1 MVSMSVIAPHVTLR
15 SPEPALIALPWAK
28 PLRDWA
34 SPEVELVPLEV
45 GPSRHLVRFVRVA
58 GRLLAIKELPA
69 PLVEREFAILRRLES
84 AGMPAVTPVGAVDRG
99 DGEGFIITDYLR
111 GSIQYRRLLS
121 TPGAATS
128 GQFSGRLLD
137 ALAVLLVDLHRHG
150 VWWGDGSLANALLK
164 RDGNRLQAYLVD
176 AETAE
181 YQEQLSD
188 GQRQHDLDILVE
200 NVAFGLADAAAALGG
215 SEVDTDAAVRASAAL
230 RDRYTALWAQLHRPF
245 VASANDRRAVATRI
259 RDLNALGFAV
269 EELSL
274 DVTSGEGM
282 RVSLAI
288 ASRRFHAEQLLRLT
302 GVDALEG
309 QAQLLLN
316 DLHEYGVWLQVQ
328 SGERLATGL
337 VAARWRA
344 EVLEPTLV
352 RLRPHLASGR
362 DALQAYCDA
371 LEHKWILSERAG
383 ADVGLDA
390 AVADYI
396 ALGAPAPE
404 SARGGGDGADNMS
417 AEDALVSA
425 AVSAADEDASR

>member
-1 MVSMSVIAPHVTLR
+1 
-15 SPEPALIALPWAK
+15 
-28 PLRDWA
+28 
-34 SPEVELVPLEV
+34 
-45 GPSRHLVRFVRVA
+45 VRFVRVA

-181 YQEQLSD
+181 YHEQLSD

-200 NVAFGLADAAAALGG
+200 NVAFGLADAAAAL
-215 SEVDTDAAVRASAAL
+215 
-230 RDRYTALWAQLHRPF
+230 
-245 VASANDRRAVATRI
+245 I

-390 AVADYI
+390 AVTDYI
-396 ALGAPAPE
+396 SLGAPAPE
-404 SARGGGDGADNMS
+404 SARGGGDGVDTMS

-425 AVSAADEDASR
+425 AVTAADEDASR

>member
-1 MVSMSVIAPHVTLR
+1 LVSMSVVAPHVTLR
-15 SPEPALIALPWAK
+15 SPEPALIALPWAT

-34 SPEVELVPLEV
+34 NPDVELVPLEV

-58 GRLLAIKELPA
+58 GRLLAVKELPA

-84 AGMPAVTPVGAVDRG
+84 AGMPAVSPVGAVDRG

-181 YQEQLSD
+181 YHEHLSD

-215 SEVDTDAAVRASAAL
+215 GEVDTDAAVRASAAL
-230 RDRYTALWAQLHRPF
+230 RDRYTALWGQLHRPF
-245 VASANDRRAVATRI
+245 IANADDRRAVATRI
-259 RDLNALGFAV
+259 RDLNTLGFAV

-274 DVTSGEGM
+274 DALSGEGM

-328 SGERLATGL
+328 SGERLAAGL

-352 RLRPHLASGR
+352 RLRPHLLSGR

-404 SARGGGDGADNMS
+404 SARAGEERADAMS

-425 AVSAADEDASR
+425 AVIAADEDASR

>member
-1 MVSMSVIAPHVTLR
+1 MVSMPLVAPHLTLR
-15 SPEPALIALPWAK
+15 SPEPALIALPWAR

-34 SPEVELVPLEV
+34 GPEVELVALEV
-45 GPSRHLVRFVRVA
+45 GPSRHLVRFVRVG
-58 GRLLAIKELPA
+58 GRLLAIKELPS

-99 DGEGFIITDYLR
+99 DGEGFLITDYLR

-121 TPGAATS
+121 TPGAATA

-181 YQEQLSD
+181 YQERLSD
-188 GQRQHDLDILVE
+188 GQRQHDLNILVE
-200 NVAFGLADAAAALGG
+200 SVAFGLADAAAALGG
-215 SEVDTDAAVRASAAL
+215 SEVDADAAMRASAAL
-230 RDRYTALWAQLHRPF
+230 GDRYSALWEELHRPF
-245 VASANDRRAVATRI
+245 TASAGDRHAVATRI

-274 DVTSGEGM
+274 DSTSGEGM

-288 ASRRFHAEQLLRLT
+288 ASRRFHVEQLLRLT
-302 GVDALEG
+302 GVEALEG

-316 DLHEYGVWLQVQ
+316 DLSEYGLWLQLQ
-328 SGERLATGL
+328 GHEQDAAGL

-344 EVLEPTLV
+344 EVLEPTLF
-352 RLRPHLASGR
+352 RLRPHLAPGR
-362 DALQAYCDA
+362 DVLQAYCDA
-371 LEHKWILSERAG
+371 LEHKWILSERTG
-383 ADVGLDA
+383 ADVGLDT
-390 AVADYI
+390 AVGDYI
-396 ALGAPAPE
+396 TRGVPAPE
-404 SARGGGDGADNMS
+404 SAHARSDLADMES

>member
-1 MVSMSVIAPHVTLR
+1 
-15 SPEPALIALPWAK
+15 
-28 PLRDWA
+28 
-34 SPEVELVPLEV
+34 
-45 GPSRHLVRFVRVA
+45 VRFVRVA

-181 YQEQLSD
+181 YHEQLSD

-215 SEVDTDAAVRASAAL
+215 GEVDTDAAVRASAAL
-230 RDRYTALWAQLHRPF
+230 RDRYTALWTQLHRPF

-344 EVLEPTLV
+344 EVLEPT
-352 RLRPHLASGR
+352 RADTRPP
-362 DALQAYCDA
+362 
-371 LEHKWILSERAG
+371 
-383 ADVGLDA
+383 
-390 AVADYI
+390 
-396 ALGAPAPE
+396 APAPRLW
-404 SARGGGDGADNMS
+404 SRRAAGLLRCVGAQVDPLR
-417 AEDALVSA
+417 AC
-425 AVSAADEDASR
+425 RCRRRP

>member
-1 MVSMSVIAPHVTLR
+1 MSVIAPHVTLR
-15 SPEPALIALPWAK
+15 SAEPALIALPWAK
-28 PLRDWA
+28 PLREWVA
-34 SPEVELVPLEV
+34 PEVELVPLEV

-58 GRLLAIKELPA
+58 GRLLAVKELPS

-84 AGMPAVTPVGAVDRG
+84 AGMPAVIPIGAVDRG
-99 DGEGFIITDYLR
+99 DGEGFIVTDYLR

-121 TPGAATS
+121 TPGAASS

-181 YQEQLSD
+181 YQEQLSE
-188 GQRQHDLDILVE
+188 GQRRHDLEILVE

-215 SEVDTDAAVRASAAL
+215 SEVDTDAAVRASSAL
-230 RDRYTALWAQLHRPF
+230 RERYVALWEQLHRPF
-245 VASANDRRAVATRI
+245 VARASDRRAVAARI

-269 EELSL
+269 EEMSL

-316 DLHEYGVWLQVQ
+316 DLHEYGIWLQVQ
-328 SGERLATGL
+328 GEEHLALTL

-344 EVLEPTLV
+344 EVLEPTLL
-352 RLRPHLASGR
+352 RLRPHLAPGR
-362 DALQAYCDA
+362 DVLQAYCDA

-383 ADVGLDA
+383 ADVGLDTA
-390 AVADYI
+390 LTDYI
-396 ALGAPAPE
+396 ARGVPAPE
-404 SARGGGDGADNMS
+404 STRVGAESHDAVS

-425 AVSAADEDASR
+425 AVSAADQDASR